1 MAMSGNVCVLFC
13 FRGGKKAPT
22 EPRVQA
28 VQQVAVPF
36 DMEMSYAAAS
46 NFEETEDISDEGE
59 DFSSDTLEVL
69 TLMETVR

>member
-1 MAMSGNVCVLFC
+1 MYVSC
-13 FRGGKKAPT
+13 FRGGKKVLPT
-22 EPRVQA
+22 EPGVQA
-28 VQQVAVPF
+28 VQQVAVSF
-36 DMEMSYAAAS
+36 DMEMSHSSAS